1 MHPAVKPVALLA
13 VAFCVSG
20 GLHPRLAR
28 AADDVVDK
36 QKQQAAANLKQAEI
50 TNAVTVET
58 DDLIVCATLP
68 EEWAKA
74 LAAGLQKCYLTARK
88 PLQYEEKERPW
99 TGKLT
104 YYFVTEPRQFKT
116 FMRAVVGESP
126 RDSEYHFALRGDAP
140 YVLDLGDASNP
151 AAQQEAFAEAGAR
164 VAVVVLNAKT
174 GSGVVLPD
182 WARAG
187 FGRAVSLRAEGPNS
201 PRVMAH
207 RTRMRSAVLGGAGR
221 PAAKLSDVWDGSSRD
236 GPVLATSLMDFL
248 AFGPKAAD
256 FPKVVSALRPG
267 DNNTP
272 PALPMALETATGMKW
287 MDLELAWRKWVQSG
301 K

>member
-1 MHPAVKPVALLA
+1 MSSAVM
-13 VAFCVSG
+13 
-20 GLHPRLAR
+20 RLALVTAVFWACVGLR
-28 AADDVVDK
+28 PCPAATADDVVDK
-36 QKQQAAANLKQAEI
+36 QKKQAGANLKQAEI
-50 TNAVTVET
+50 ANAVTVET

-68 EEWAKA
+68 EDRAKT

-88 PLQYEEKERPW
+88 PLGYEEKEQPW

-126 RDSEYHFALRGDAP
+126 RDSEYHFALKGDAP
-140 YVLDLGDASNP
+140 YVLDLAEVSSP
-151 AAQQEAFAEAGAR
+151 AAQPEMFGEAGAL
-164 VAVVVLNAKT
+164 VAVAVLNAKT
-174 GSGVVLPD
+174 GSGVTLPD
-182 WARAG
+182 WARMG

-201 PRVMAH
+201 PRVTAY
-207 RTRMRSAVLGGAGR
+207 RSRAKSAVLGGSGK
-221 PAAKLSDVWDGSSRD
+221 PPAKLSDVWDGTGRD

-256 FPKVVSALRPG
+256 FPKVVSALKPG

-287 MDLELAWRKWVQSG
+287 MDLELAWKKWVQSG